1 MTHEEA
7 IEAAAEAMADVH
19 DMDVPW
25 ETYAEAAVSAY
36 LAARGMALMP
46 RESDARSLRAMIEI
60 IQEGQEAD
68 TSPDNIYAALL
79 AECERNAKGKA
90 SK

>member
-1 MTHEEA
+1 MTTHKEA

-25 ETYAEAAVSAY
+25 ETYASAAVSAY
-36 LAARGMALMP
+36 LAARGMVLMP
-46 RESDARSLRAMIEI
+46 RESDAMIEI

-68 TSPDNIYAALL
+68 TSPDNIYADLI
-79 AECERNAKGKA
+79 AECERNAKGEA